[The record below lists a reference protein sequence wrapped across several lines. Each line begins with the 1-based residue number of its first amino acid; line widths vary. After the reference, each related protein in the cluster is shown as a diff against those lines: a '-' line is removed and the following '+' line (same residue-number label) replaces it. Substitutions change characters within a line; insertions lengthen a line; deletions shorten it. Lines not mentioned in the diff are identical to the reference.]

1 MPTRSAISEYTRAW
15 FWPIEPTPMTPT
27 RIGAATRPPKR
38 ARDINARRTRGVVE
52 GFIFVRAFGRV
63 VRCFDGRRSGVRE
76 TREPAQRVL
85 DDLVQGD
92 PVLLRQ
98 RGMPAQVRPQAGA
111 LSATRA
117 RSTSERSSLLIRP
130 VEARHSKLRKAS
142 AGGMRDA
149 RMAGLAVARTAPMNA
164 MPPRSSSRSHGMTKA
179 AWFAKNRRY
188 RSYDKATPRATPIAI
203 PVSAMKESSNRNDF
217 STIDLR
223 KPSARRAPV
232 SWRRSTTLRIVMTPR
247 PEMPTMRPSARYA
260 CRRLNTPIVVSRI
273 WLMNSWMFSVINWY
287 EMKYRSRSWPAWVTS
302 TPGWTWK

>member
-63 VRCFDGRRSGVRE
+63 VRCSHGRRSAVRE

-98 RGMPAQVRPQAGA
+98 RGMPAQVRSQAGA

-117 RSTSERSSLLIRP
+117 RPTSERSRLLISR
-130 VEARHSKLRKAS
+130 AGAHHSKLRKAS
-142 AGGMRDA
+142 AGGIRDA

-164 MPPRSSSRSHGMTKA
+164 MPPRSKSRSHGITNA

-188 RSYDKATPRATPIAI
+188 RSYDSATPRATPIAI
-203 PVSAMKESSNRNDF
+203 HVSAMNESENRNYF
-217 STIDLR
+217 STIDMR
-223 KPSARRAPV
+223 KPRARMAP
-232 SWRRSTTLRIVMTPR
+232 I
-247 PEMPTMRPSARYA
+247 A
-260 CRRLNTPIVVSRI
+260 CR
-273 WLMNSWMFSVINWY
+273 
-287 EMKYRSRSWPAWVTS
+287 
-302 TPGWTWK
+302 